1 MQRPIRLTRDT
12 KFNTVHMTHTG
23 KVMRVQHYTAR
34 TFRVLILATY
44 LDINCTFQQVENISF
59 ASNAWIVDAVAA
71 PSEFGFNDIHRP
83 LRWPQSGIWHSDLQ
97 ENTHCNSV

>member
-1 MQRPIRLTRDT
+1 MEYICFYSL
-12 KFNTVHMTHTG
+12 
-23 KVMRVQHYTAR
+23 
-34 TFRVLILATY
+34 LILATS
-44 LDINCTFQQVENISF
+44 LDINCTFQQVENISS

-97 ENTHCNSV
+97 EKIHIAGVGCTTIQQDQEDPAWKLG